1 MPDIT
6 ADMQFEPKQLG
17 SYLKFLT
24 IEQAMEDVAVFAR
37 DFSFPGLPGEDLT
50 PGVTPWVFIGKRSC
64 IVHLALGANLIFK
77 AVRILALEPRGCV
90 FGIQISSMPVFHHL
104 A

>member
-1 MPDIT
+1 MALSSGFWVDADSCFRLLILWEHRFYGTSMPGVA
-6 ADMQFEPKQLG
+6 ADMQFEPEQLG

-37 DFSFPGLPGEDLT
+37 DFSFPGLPGVDLT

-64 IVHLALGANLIFK
+64 IVHLALG
-77 AVRILALEPRGCV
+77 C
-90 FGIQISSMPVFHHL
+90 
-104 A
+104 